1 MDVLPDASGGDSCS
15 SADSNSVVQDPV
27 SAQLINNIS
36 MLDYQTLS
44 KNTELVTGQVWHSLC
59 WFCRGSSLHR
69 NDCVQFVEI
78 LNVDIE

>member
-1 MDVLPDASGGDSCS
+1 MSAGDSSS

-44 KNTELVTGQVWHSLC
+44 KNGDLILGPVSLKIRTDNFSTC
-59 WFCRGSSLHR
+59 FKMLK
-69 NDCVQFVEI
+69 
-78 LNVDIE
+78 